1 MAREMTIEE
10 ARAFLSYGT
19 RTAKLATTRD
29 DGRPHVAPVWF
40 VLDGDDVVFMTNSAT
55 VKGRSL
61 RRDPRAAL
69 AVDLEEP
76 PYAFVVVEGTVTV
89 SGDVD
94 EMLPYSIAIARRY
107 MGVDLAEEYGQRNAV
122 EGELLVRLQPDRVI
136 AIDDMAGH

>member
-1 MAREMTIEE
+1 
-10 ARAFLSYGT
+10 
-19 RTAKLATTRD
+19 
-29 DGRPHVAPVWF
+29 
-40 VLDGDDVVFMTNSAT
+40 MTNSAT